1 MSRVVEQA
9 LELWGLAGS
18 QVTLI
23 ATRENHVYRVDQGGT
38 SFALRLHRPG
48 LHLDAALQS
57 ELAWLAALGA
67 EGIGVPTP
75 IAATDGQYLHTVD
88 GTQIDVLSWLPGRP
102 LGSTSGG
109 IDHPDRLAVFRAI
122 GREMARFHRASDRWT
137 PPAAFSRW
145 SWDPAGLLGERP
157 LWDRFWDNPTLAV
170 KDRDL
175 LTRFRAVANTDLA
188 GLEGSL
194 DYGLIHAD
202 LVRENIMTDGQTV
215 RFIDF
220 DDAGFGFRLFD
231 IATAL
236 IKNLD
241 EPDYPALKDALLTG
255 YRQERD
261 IDTAPLDLFLA
272 LRAVTYVGW
281 ITQRL
286 SEEGGQARNKR
297 FIETAKAVVSEYLN
311 RPVHGEG

>member
-9 LELWGLAGS
+9 LQLWGLAGS

-23 ATRENHVYRVDQGGT
+23 ATRENHVYRVDSGET
-38 SFALRLHRPG
+38 SFALRLHRRG
-48 LHLDAALQS
+48 LHSDAALQS

-67 EGIGVPTP
+67 EGIGVPKP
-75 IAATDGQYLHTVD
+75 LAALDGQYLHTVD
-88 GTQIDVLSWLPGRP
+88 DIQVDVLSWLPGRP
-102 LGSTSGG
+102 LGSTSAG
-109 IDHPDRLAVFRAI
+109 IDHRDRLAVFQLI
-122 GREMARFHRASDRWT
+122 GREMARFHRASDSWT

-145 SWDPAGLLGERP
+145 SWNRAGLLGDSP
-157 LWDRFWDNPTLAV
+157 HWDRFWDNPTLTQG
-170 KDRDL
+170 DRDL
-175 LTRFRAVANTDLA
+175 LIRFREIADTDLA
-188 GLEGSL
+188 RLEGSL

-202 LVRENIMTDGQTV
+202 FVRENIMTDGQAV

-236 IKNLD
+236 LKNMD
-241 EPDYPALKDALLTG
+241 EPDYPELKDALLSG
-255 YRQERD
+255 YQHERD
-261 IDTAPLDLFLA
+261 IDTTRLGLFVA

-286 SEEGGQARNKR
+286 SEEGGPARNTR
-297 FIETAKAVVSEYLN
+297 FIETARTVVSEYLN
-311 RPVHGEG
+311 RSAHGEG

>member
-1 MSRVVEQA
+1 MSRVVDQA
-9 LELWGLAGS
+9 LGLWGLSGS

-23 ATRENHVYRVDQGGT
+23 ATRENYVYRVDQDGT
-38 SFALRLHRPG
+38 SFALRLHRRG
-48 LHLDAALQS
+48 LHSDAALQS

-67 EGIGVPTP
+67 DGIGVPTP
-75 IAATDGQYLHTVD
+75 VAAKDGQYLHTVD
-88 GTQIDVLSWLPGRP
+88 DIQIDVLNWLSGRP
-102 LGSTSGG
+102 FGSTSDG
-109 IDHPDRLAVFRAI
+109 IDPPDRRAVFRAI
-122 GREMARFHRASDRWT
+122 GREMALFHRASDAWI
-137 PPAAFSRW
+137 PPATFSRW
-145 SWDPAGLLGERP
+145 SWDRAGLLGESP
-157 LWDRFWDNPTLAV
+157 LWDRFWDNPTLATE
-170 KDRDL
+170 DRDL
-175 LTRFRAVANTDLA
+175 LTRFRAVADADLA
-188 GLEGSL
+188 QLEASL

-281 ITQRL
+281 IKRRL
-286 SEEGGQARNKR
+286 SEEGGQARNTR
-297 FIETAKAVVSEYLN
+297 FTETAKAVVSEYLN
-311 RPVHGEG
+311 RRAHGEG